1 MTPFDLWKDRLRR
14 YGLVLA
20 TYLLVTWFT
29 GADFMGDT
37 IDYVKSIVLM
47 RQGQYLF
54 FWEFAHILWRPF
66 GWVFALFVTPLTRLI
81 VGSNE
86 YANVTLQL
94 MIVSWFAGLLMV
106 FLSYRLVKF
115 LTNQEWVANVVTIAM
130 IFSLGFLV
138 HAQSGAAYV
147 PGLSLLLLGV
157 YILVR
162 HGDEPARP
170 VLTALLAGGALA
182 GSICF
187 WVTYV
192 LAVPAAL
199 LSPLFVL
206 GFDKKRFRLVLVT
219 GVVCVGLTG
228 LAYAF
233 ALAQLGI
240 YTFSGFRSWMSAS
253 AEAAYIPRGG
263 LPRMVFSFA
272 RAFIS
277 MGNDGMIFKRF
288 LSQDPFNPVSLT
300 ELLRLSLWKLALF
313 YVSLTAMTINLLR
326 VKVGRQVLV
335 LLMIGMIP
343 TMVLALLLEGGAVD
357 RYLPVYPFV
366 FLALAY
372 SLSNNRSSRWLNIV
386 AMSFFVAAAITNL
399 SVLATPVLE
408 RQQEMAAARVRD
420 LQPRLKPQ
428 SLLLTANLRDDLV
441 NFNRSFPLHP
451 INLDREH
458 LLRVGSI
465 IAPGAENVSRWRKNF
480 ASSALSAWK
489 AGGEVWLSRRVLSP
503 APHSEWGW
511 VESDDP
517 RVSWTDIY
525 TFFSQFEMG
534 ESLGGEDGFVLLLP
548 SPQNE
553 KILRDWTHKQAV

>member
-1 MTPFDLWKDRLRR
+1 MTPFDVWKDRLRR
-14 YGLVLA
+14 YGPVLA

-29 GADFMGDT
+29 NADFMGDT
-37 IDYVKSIVLM
+37 IDYVRSIILI
-47 RQGQYLF
+47 RQGQDYY

-66 GWVFALFVTPLTRLI
+66 GWVVALLVTPLTRLI
-81 VGSNE
+81 VGDNE
-86 YANVTLQL
+86 YANVTFQL
-94 MIVSWFAGLLMV
+94 LIVSWLAGLLMV

-115 LTNQEWVANVVTIAM
+115 LTKQDWVANVVTIAM
-130 IFSLGFLV
+130 IFSQGFLV

-147 PGLSLLLLGV
+147 PGLALLSLGI

-162 HGDEPARP
+162 HGDELARP

-192 LAVPAAL
+192 LAIPAAL
-199 LSPLFVL
+199 VSPLFVL
-206 GFDKKRFRLVLVT
+206 GFNKKRLRLVFVT
-219 GVVCVGLTG
+219 GVVCAGLTG

-240 YTFSGFRSWMSAS
+240 YTFSGFRSWMAAS

-277 MGNDGMIFKRF
+277 MGNDGMIFKRY

-300 ELLRLSLWKLALF
+300 ELLRLSVWKLALF

-326 VKVGRQVLV
+326 VRVGRQVLV
-335 LLMIGMIP
+335 LLIIGMIP

-357 RYLPVYPFV
+357 RYLPIYPFV
-366 FLALAY
+366 FLSLAY
-372 SLSNNRSSRWLNIV
+372 SLSDSRSLRALNIV
-386 AMSFFVAAAITNL
+386 ALVFFIAAAITNL
-399 SVLATPVLE
+399 SVLATPVLD
-408 RQQEMAAARVRD
+408 RQQEMAAARIRD
-420 LQPRLKPQ
+420 LQPRLKPE

-458 LLRVGSI
+458 PLRVGSI
-465 IAPGAENVSRWRKNF
+465 IAPGAENVSRWRKEF
-480 ASSALSAWK
+480 ASAALNAWK
-489 AGGEVWLSRRVLSP
+489 DGGEVWLSRRVLSP
-503 APHSEWGW
+503 TPHSDWGW

-534 ESLGGEDGFVLLLP
+534 QSLGGEDGFVLLLP

-553 KILRDWTHKQAV
+553 KILRDWTQKQAG